1 MTQPIHPRVASLFT
15 PFKLGGLELA
25 NRLVMAPMTRQ
36 RSPDGVPGAD
46 VARYY
51 RRRAEGGIGLIITE
65 GTYIDHPA
73 ANGYANAPDFFG
85 ARALAGWQRVVD
97 EVHAAGARIIPQLW
111 HVGNERRPGMPHD
124 PSVPG
129 YGPMTIEEH
138 GRVVVKGMTLD
149 DIYEV
154 IAAYARAARDAER
167 LGFDGLEIHAA
178 HGYLLDT
185 FLWARTNRRDDEYGG
200 SLVNRLRLPVEV
212 VRAMR
217 AEVSDD
223 FPIVL
228 RFSQWKMSDY
238 AARIADT
245 PDELGTILSALAEA
259 GVDIFHA
266 STRRFWEP
274 AFEGSD
280 DNLATWARRL
290 TGKPAIT
297 VGSIG
302 LDKAFGPDQFAG
314 TADPAAGRAD
324 LDALIERMD
333 AGAFDLV
340 AVGRALLSDPDWPAK
355 IRAGRFDETTDF
367 DRAALSTLV
376 V

>member
-1 MTQPIHPRVASLFT
+1 MATTIHPRVASLFT
-15 PFKLGGLELA
+15 PITLGSLTLA

-36 RSPDGVPGAD
+36 HSPGGVPNEE

-73 ANGYANAPDFFG
+73 ANGYENAPDFFG
-85 ARALAGWQRVVD
+85 EQALAGWKRVVD
-97 EVHAAGARIIPQLW
+97 EVHAAGAKIIPQLW

-124 PSVPG
+124 LSVPG
-129 YGPMTIEEH
+129 YGPMTIEEE
-138 GRVVVKGMTLD
+138 GQVVVKGMSID
-149 DIYEV
+149 DIYDV
-154 IAAYARAARDAER
+154 IASYARAARDAER

-185 FLWARTNRRDDEYGG
+185 FLWSQTNQRDDEYGG
-200 SLVNRLRLPVEV
+200 SLENRLRLPVEV

-238 AARIADT
+238 EAKIAET

-274 AFEGSD
+274 AFEGSP
-280 DNLATWARRL
+280 DNLATWAREL

-302 LDKAFGPDQFAG
+302 LDKAFGPDQFTG
-314 TADPAAGRAD
+314 KADPNAGRAD
-324 LDALIERMD
+324 IDTLIERMD

-355 IRAGRFDETTDF
+355 IRAGRFEDTIDF
-367 DRAALSTLV
+367 DRNALSNLV
-376 V
+376 I